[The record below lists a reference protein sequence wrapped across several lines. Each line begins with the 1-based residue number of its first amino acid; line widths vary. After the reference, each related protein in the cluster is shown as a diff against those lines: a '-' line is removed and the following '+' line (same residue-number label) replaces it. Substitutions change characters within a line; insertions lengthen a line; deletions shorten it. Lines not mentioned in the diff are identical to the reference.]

1 MISEALS
8 GLAAAIIGPGEPRAA
23 RVTEDGLGMVE
34 YIMEVPHAL
43 PLLHAGHL
51 RARLLLSP
59 AVPTLPCCT
68 LPLSDV

>member
-43 PLLHAGHL
+43 PHAACRPPQGSTLALARRAHTALLHSASL
-51 RARLLLSP
+51 
-59 AVPTLPCCT
+59 
-68 LPLSDV
+68 